1 MIDSAWSMKRWPAV
15 FYSFQVPEPRS
26 PSRLVPS
33 LPNPSP
39 MPLRAHCKA
48 MPSESKHAAYLVTE
62 LPDRHVVRLL
72 HPDARALLHAS
83 FFNYPRSAPESV
95 APRSAPCIM
104 APRYRPRRIFFCAQS
119 GTSASHDFFYVHG
132 QVPRRQ
138 DLWHRDMLP
147 RCQDSWRRLQDLK
160 MSLSLSEGK
169 RKFYLKNGLNSKKLG
184 RMDNFWHATLG
195 QCRGL
200 ERGTATVPGPTAPL
214 ATKVSPCLGVFGFL
228 N

>member
-1 MIDSAWSMKRWPAV
+1 MKRWPAV

-33 LPNPSP
+33 LPSPSP
-39 MPLRAHCKA
+39 TPLRAHCKA

-104 APRYRPRRIFFCAQS
+104 APRYRTGHVGFS
-119 GTSASHDFFYVHG
+119 SVHG
-132 QVPRRQ
+132 QLPRRQ
-138 DLWHRDMLP
+138 DLWRRDVLP
-147 RCQDSWRRLQDLK
+147 RRQNSWRRPPGSKDEFKSLK
-160 MSLSLSEGK
+160 GPNVN
-169 RKFYLKNGLNSKKLG
+169 FIQKKG
-184 RMDNFWHATLG
+184 
-195 QCRGL
+195 
-200 ERGTATVPGPTAPL
+200 
-214 ATKVSPCLGVFGFL
+214 
-228 N
+228 